1 MKSGRDGIIRAVLD
15 AYDKMDDLEHENK
28 MLKKRLEAF
37 ENGVPE
43 EVEQIGFLD
52 KEVLKVGRKKLFEDA
67 LCYWHSVRYNEDDE
81 TGEVS
86 LQSFE
91 QWRKDSIK
99 REKVPSWMS
108 FDAFFDYFD
117 VELRAMYEE
126 ECEKAVA
133 EAHNGR

>member
-1 MKSGRDGIIRAVLD
+1 MKSGRDVIIRAVLD
-15 AYDKMDDLEHENK
+15 AYDEMDNLEHENE
-28 MLKKRLEAF
+28 MLKKRLETF

-52 KEVLKVGRKKLFEDA
+52 TEVLKVGRKKLFEDA
-67 LCYWHSVRYNEDDE
+67 LGYWHSVRYNEDDE

-86 LQSFE
+86 LQSFD
-91 QWRKDSIK
+91 QWRKQSIK
-99 REKVPSWMS
+99 CEKVPSWIS
-108 FDAFFDYFD
+108 LDAFFDYFD

-133 EAHNGR
+133 EVHNGR

>member
-15 AYDKMDDLEHENK
+15 AYDRMDDLEHENK
-28 MLKKRLEAF
+28 MLKKRLEMF

-52 KEVLKVGRKKLFEDA
+52 KEVLEVGRKKLFEDA
-67 LCYWHSVRYNEDDE
+67 MGYWHSVRYNEDEE

-86 LQSFE
+86 VQSFDR
-91 QWRKDSIK
+91 WRNESVK
-99 REKVPSWMS
+99 RGKIPSWMS
-108 FDAFFDYFD
+108 IDAFFDYFD

>member
-28 MLKKRLEAF
+28 MLKKRLEMF

-52 KEVLKVGRKKLFEDA
+52 KEVLEVGRKKLFEDA
-67 LCYWHSVRYNEDDE
+67 MGYWHSVRYNEDEE

-86 LQSFE
+86 VQSFDR
-91 QWRKDSIK
+91 WRNESVK
-99 REKVPSWMS
+99 RGKIPSWMS
-108 FDAFFDYFD
+108 IDAFFDYFD